1 MKFKTNI
8 PALLMAILVFVAS
21 NGIALS
27 EHICNSSKSHD
38 YSFFSK
44 ATCEMEKQ
52 VSSCCAK
59 KIINKND
66 CCEHKQFFKKLPIEG
81 FTANQIELKPFEKL
95 VLNDYWIN
103 SYAFNHQIN
112 YDRYIT
118 GIPPPDN
125 LYVIKYLL
133 RPTPVELQIFRC

>member
-27 EHICNSSKSHD
+27 EHICNSTHTRD
-38 YSFFSK
+38 YSLFTSGG
-44 ATCEMEKQ
+44 CGMEKQ
-52 VSSCCAK
+52 VTECCK
-59 KIINKND
+59 KKVTPEKD

-81 FTANQIELKPFEKL
+81 FTASQLVIKPLHKL
-95 VLNDYWIN
+95 VVNDYWIISN
-103 SYAFNHQIN
+103 PFNHQIV

-125 LYVIKYLL
+125 LYTIKYLL
-133 RPTPVELQIFRC
+133 RPTPVKLQIFRC